1 MTTLFLRTSN
11 GHDTEKPYANNDR
24 EKLPRRFG
32 QGEECVSS
40 FLTLFIGYRDERT
53 PGMKR
58 CDIPFRQSYA
68 RDDPNDMCTCGEG
81 QQSSM
86 QGYCRTARLQDIVW
100 LSRNCCIPEA
110 LDLIED
116 AHKVQIQRDSEILLC
131 WNSAFMPGSDTWRK
145 VQPAVGMGWQEE
157 TFSQH

>member
-1 MTTLFLRTSN
+1 MDVMTTFVDARWDMTTLFLRTSN

-68 RDDPNDMCTCGEG
+68 RDDPNDMCTCGYSVNFFE
-81 QQSSM
+81 
-86 QGYCRTARLQDIVW
+86 C
-100 LSRNCCIPEA
+100 
-110 LDLIED
+110 
-116 AHKVQIQRDSEILLC
+116 K
-131 WNSAFMPGSDTWRK
+131 
-145 VQPAVGMGWQEE
+145 
-157 TFSQH
+157 